1 MDILL
6 KPPQP
11 FIGLF
16 LPNKSVTSDGE
27 MEQKFPVFASFCL
40 CMIMFSL
47 MFKPV
52 NGEKFSLAAISDSV
66 KDLMKFFQVISF
78 SF

>member
-1 MDILL
+1 M
-6 KPPQP
+6 
-11 FIGLF
+11 
-16 LPNKSVTSDGE
+16 V
-27 MEQKFPVFASFCL
+27 QKFPVFASFCL

-66 KDLMKFFQVISF
+66 KDLMKFFR
-78 SF
+78 

>member
-1 MDILL
+1 
-6 KPPQP
+6 
-11 FIGLF
+11 
-16 LPNKSVTSDGE
+16 
-27 MEQKFPVFASFCL
+27 MEQKFLVFASFCL
-40 CMIMFSL
+40 CMIMFSM

-78 SF
+78 

>member
-1 MDILL
+1 MRHFYLINLSLRTVKWNRSFRCLL
-6 KPPQP
+6 
-11 FIGLF
+11 LF
-16 LPNKSVTSDGE
+16 
-27 MEQKFPVFASFCL
+27 AL

-78 SF
+78 FILKKFI